1 MDISCIEQ
9 ISGDKKSQIAVV
21 FFGHKYALIEFAKK
35 ASRYEVKVRSV
46 ELALCGLDS
55 EFICGTAIEIKST
68 QFKKSDIKVQF
79 QIITGH
85 ANSMITVW
93 NEDKYFNKL
102 PDYKHDIR
110 AIVPHNNGVIIC
122 TGIGEIFIW
131 DFTEYKCIQSIDLSK
146 NTLRLFSH
154 LISDMCSV
162 ANTITFCTELGDIAQ
177 IKIEDGEATIKRMDG
192 LDAMKGSIRALAMV
206 NMEYPCIIVGG
217 ESGYI
222 YMYDIINHYLVHCW
236 KIGEFVSAL
245 AALFIHETLIFC
257 ASTDKG
263 SILFF
268 SNYTELQARQKISDQ
283 SVNDLAF
290 SLDGFYLCAA
300 CSDRSIYLF
309 EFKDNTYVLHGK
321 RAYYFKQTRKIH
333 PNLNLILLQLHELA
347 DIHQC

>member
-1 MDISCIEQ
+1 MSCIEQ
-9 ISGDKKSQIAVV
+9 LVGDKKIEIAVI
-21 FFGHKYALIEFAKK
+21 FFANKYSLIEFSKRGN
-35 ASRYEVKVRSV
+35 RYEVKAHDVDI
-46 ELALCGLDS
+46 ALSGLDS

-68 QFKKSDIKVQF
+68 QFKKSDIKVQY
-79 QIITGH
+79 QIIAGH
-85 ANSMITVW
+85 ANSNITVW
-93 NEDKYFNKL
+93 NEDRYFNKL

-110 AIVPHNNGVIIC
+110 VIIPHNNGVIIC

-131 DFTEYKCIQSIDLSK
+131 DFTEYKCVQSIDLSK

-162 ANTITFCTELGDIAQ
+162 ANTITFCTEMGDIAQ
-177 IKIEDGEATIKRMDG
+177 IKIEDGEAIIRRMDG
-192 LDAMKGSIRALAMV
+192 LDAMKGSIRALAVV

-245 AALFIHETLIFC
+245 AALFIHNVLIFC

-263 SILFF
+263 SIVFF
-268 SNYTELQARQKISDQ
+268 SNYNELQARQKISDQ

-290 SLDGFYLCAA
+290 SIDGFYLCAA

-309 EFKDNTYVLHGK
+309 ECKENNYVLHGK
-321 RAYYFKQTRKIH
+321 RAYSLKQ
-333 PNLNLILLQLHELA
+333 A
-347 DIHQC
+347 